1 MKKALI
7 LNRIKVMTKAT
18 VVLSL
23 AIFQVSFFM
32 KPNTSNKVERNVA
45 QEVVVGGETID
56 LSVTG
61 EESQIRIRQTDP
73 TGITEVITVDGD
85 VITIDESGDEVDYSD
100 LIPENLPAQATFQD
114 ALNAYELKVS
124 QCVVKEEDI
133 EDINALDANLQEKK
147 RIYTNSRTSEN
158 YQAARIAYYDYAR
171 KLVNLGLLENFESA
185 AAATPSTD
193 DISAFDVGLS
203 SRRGSDSPSTNSSSV
218 FLNEDNAA
226 DLRQIGECHLAILED
241 LDTEEEK
248 RAYFEEHNVARFVD
262 AIRGSLSDSP
272 EELQRIANEFYTQSQ
287 TADEQTQ
294 NLNGFNYS
302 AQAHGQSAMAV
313 HSITTEIKSLEQR
326 LAANPTDTTIATAL
340 TQARS
345 NLVQQLSDINA
356 RSRAAAA
363 ADPALAG
370 NESLL
375 ARAYSDIDMAMTY
388 WAMEADKVITGQ
400 QATLFSDFSPTTSPS
415 VANPNGVISLNFD
428 NSVLTGSNTPIDP
441 NNGMLSLPTGQSGQN
456 QTLRRGNIASRP
468 DTLPQGFVRNNSRRP
483 RPGASN

>member
-1 MKKALI
+1 
-7 LNRIKVMTKAT
+7 MTKAT

-32 KPNTSNKVERNVA
+32 KPNTSQKIERNVA

-56 LSVTG
+56 LSVTA
-61 EESQIRIRQTDP
+61 EPNTIRIRQTDP
-73 TGITEVITVDGD
+73 TGTTEIISV
-85 VITIDESGDEVDYSD
+85 DEVDYSD
-100 LIPENLPAQATFQD
+100 LIPENLPAQATFQE
-114 ALNAYELKVS
+114 ALDAYELKVS
-124 QCVVKEEDI
+124 QCVVKEEDMQ
-133 EDINALDANLQEKK
+133 DINALDANLQEKK

-158 YQAARIAYYDYAR
+158 YQAARIAYYDFAR

-185 AAATPSTD
+185 ASSAPSND

-203 SRRGSDSPSTNSSSV
+203 SRRDSDRPSTNSSSI
-218 FLNEDNAA
+218 FLNEDNAT

-241 LDTEEEK
+241 LETEEEK

-272 EELQRIANEFYTQSQ
+272 EELQSIANEYYTQAQ
-287 TADEQTQ
+287 TADGQTQ

-302 AQAHGQSAMAV
+302 AQTHGQSAMAV

-340 TQARS
+340 TQARA

-375 ARAYSDIDMAMTY
+375 ARAYSDIDTATTY
-388 WAMEADKVITGQ
+388 WALEADKVITGQ
-400 QATLFSDFSPTTSPS
+400 QATLFSDYSPS
-415 VANPNGVISLNFD
+415 VSPTVANPSGAISLNFD
-428 NSVLTGSNTPIDP
+428 NSVLTGSGTPGLDP
-441 NNGMLSLPTGQSGQN
+441 NNGMLLPPTGLNGQN
-456 QTLRRGNIASRP
+456 QTIRRGSIASRP
-468 DTLPQGFVRNNSRRP
+468 DVRPQDLVINNTRRP

>member
-1 MKKALI
+1 
-7 LNRIKVMTKAT
+7 MTKAT

-32 KPNTSNKVERNVA
+32 KPNTSNKIERNVA

-56 LSVTG
+56 LSVSG
-61 EESQIRIRQTDP
+61 EDNQIRIRQTDP

-85 VITIDESGDEVDYSD
+85 VISIDESGDEVDYSD
-100 LIPENLPAQATFQD
+100 LIPENLPAQATFQE

-124 QCVVKEEDI
+124 QCVVRDEDI
-133 EDINALDANLQEKK
+133 QDINALDANLQEKK

-171 KLVNLGLLENFESA
+171 KLVNLGLLENFETATSA
-185 AAATPSTD
+185 PSTD

-203 SRRGSDSPSTNSSSV
+203 SRADSDTASTNRSSI
-218 FLNEDNAA
+218 FLNEDNAE
-226 DLRQIGECHLAILED
+226 DLRQIGECHLANLEE
-241 LDTEEEK
+241 LETEEEK

-262 AIRGSLSDSP
+262 AIRGSLSQSP
-272 EELQRIANEFYTQSQ
+272 EELQQIANEFYTQSQ
-287 TADEQTQ
+287 TADGETQ
-294 NLNGFNYS
+294 NLNGFSYS
-302 AQAHGQSAMAV
+302 AQTHGQSAMAV

-340 TQARS
+340 TQARA

-363 ADPALAG
+363 ADPTLAG

-375 ARAYSDIDMAMTY
+375 ARAYSDIDTATSY
-388 WAMEADKVITGQ
+388 WAMEADKVISGQ
-400 QATLFSDFSPTTSPS
+400 QATLFSDFSPTLTPT
-415 VANPNGVISLNFD
+415 VANPGGAISLNFD
-428 NSVLTGSNTPIDP
+428 NSVLTGSGTPGLDP
-441 NNGMLSLPTGQSGQN
+441 NNGMLSLPTGQVGQN
-456 QTLRRGNIASRP
+456 QTIRRGNIASRP
-468 DTLPQGFVRNNSRRP
+468 DALPPGFVRNNTRRP
-483 RPGASN
+483 RPGG